1 MSRSNRLKSRLEK
14 EEKAEKAIGV
24 WNEQS
29 MEYRRSRSSFTNKF
43 IKGYRLL
50 TILLYLVLFNWKI
63 GKNIV

>member
-1 MSRSNRLKSRLEK
+1 MSRSNRLKSKL
-14 EEKAEKAIGV
+14 EKAEKAIGV

-29 MEYRRSRSSFTNKF
+29 MENRRSRNLFTNKF
-43 IKGYRLL
+43 IMGYRLL

>member
-14 EEKAEKAIGV
+14 EEKAIGV

-50 TILLYLVLFNWKI
+50 TILLYLVLFN
-63 GKNIV
+63 